1 MSIDNETEAS
11 RYLKEFFGADTG
23 SRIAAEF
30 VKQRFPPKNSARKKD
45 RGQFEPAGFAI
56 TTKGKNKKGKQKK
69 PAAQVEQNHEPSS
82 HEPRPDT
89 PQTASDL
96 SDLIFGR
103 NEEPEPPPVTNVA
116 KGQWAKKP
124 EIPKDDFI
132 LPEKY
137 RPKEQPRRTKKKT
150 KYRNINENSD
160 VIILPG
166 RHQCD
171 CQVYIFT

>member
-45 RGQFEPAGFAI
+45 RRQFEPAGFAI

-69 PAAQVEQNHEPSS
+69 TAAQVEQNHESSS